1 MIRLFENKYLKLLLT
16 LFFIFVFIF
25 TRSFMGI
32 YVLGFRIGEL
42 AILASMAFLLLFSI
56 FLRKDSSLIVFKQSN
71 INLIINLIL
80 ISFVLIAYL
89 SNSNFIN
96 PYTYKASSYVWTVG
110 FFFLGYQ
117 MTKNWKFN
125 KKYFNFS
132 LLILF
137 YIYFLAIYDLPIFI
151 QDFILSISDKYEP
164 HKGSDMLI
172 MFVSILFIF
181 IRLNDKRIGIETLFI
196 FSFLYLP
203 LLLYKS
209 RGAFLSLA
217 IYFILEVINNRKTLI
232 NASYFRNLALAI
244 SSVLIALQ
252 SVFLVTQSGALKV
265 AIANEKINEV
275 TKYRAPELNPGE
287 YVNYLYLKDGR
298 FYSTDVNINWR
309 IEIWQ
314 DVFADIK
321 NDNLYLIGHGYS
333 AKIPAMSALDHEG
346 NSVRSGLDGMNE
358 NVHNYLV
365 NIYARGGFTHLI
377 LFLCLYFYIIKAN
390 YSKNNNYSSLIF
402 LIPIMFCSF
411 FDASM
416 ENSHFPLI
424 FYFLLGTNL
433 NEKNVFD
440 KI

>member
-1 MIRLFENKYLKLLLT
+1 MKLFENKYLRLLLVA
-16 LFFIFVFIF
+16 FFIFVFIF

-32 YVLGFRIGEL
+32 YIMGFRLGEL
-42 AILASMAFLLLFSI
+42 AILASMACLLLFSL
-56 FLRKDSSLIVFKQSN
+56 FLRKSPSLALLRESN
-71 INLIINLIL
+71 INLIISLIL
-80 ISFVLIAYL
+80 ISFVLIGYL

-96 PYTYKASSYVWTVG
+96 PYTYKASSYIWTIG

-117 MTKNWKFN
+117 VTKNWKLK

-132 LLILF
+132 LLILL
-137 YIYFLAIYDLPIFI
+137 YIYFLAIYDLPIYV

-172 MFVSILFIF
+172 MFITIIFIF
-181 IRLNDKRIGIETLFI
+181 IRLNDKRVGIEVLFI
-196 FSFLYLP
+196 FSFLYFP

-209 RGAFLSLA
+209 RGAFISLL
-217 IYFILEVINNRKTLI
+217 IYFILEVIRNTKTLV
-232 NASYFRNLALAI
+232 NASFFRNLGLVIA
-244 SSVLIALQ
+244 SVLIAAQ
-252 SVFLVTQSGALKV
+252 SVFFVTQSGPLKIT
-265 AIANEKINEV
+265 IANEKLNEV
-275 TKYRAPELNPGE
+275 TQYRAPELNPGE

-314 DVFADIK
+314 DVFADIN

-365 NIYARGGFTHLI
+365 NIYARGGLVHLI
-377 LFLCLYFYIIKAN
+377 LFLCLYTYIMKAN
-390 YSKNNNYSSLIF
+390 YRKNNNYSSLIF

-424 FYFLLGTNL
+424 LYFLLGTNL
-433 NEKNVFD
+433 NEKNIFD

>member
-1 MIRLFENKYLKLLLT
+1 M
-16 LFFIFVFIF
+16 
-25 TRSFMGI
+25 
-32 YVLGFRIGEL
+32 
-42 AILASMAFLLLFSI
+42 
-56 FLRKDSSLIVFKQSN
+56 
-71 INLIINLIL
+71 LIL
-80 ISFVLIAYL
+80 L
-89 SNSNFIN
+89 
-96 PYTYKASSYVWTVG
+96 
-110 FFFLGYQ
+110 
-117 MTKNWKFN
+117 
-125 KKYFNFS
+125 
-132 LLILF
+132 
-137 YIYFLAIYDLPIFI
+137 YIYFLAIYDLPIYV

-172 MFVSILFIF
+172 MFITIIFIF
-181 IRLNDKRIGIETLFI
+181 IRLNDKRIGIEVLFI
-196 FSFLYLP
+196 FSFLYFP

-209 RGAFLSLA
+209 RGAFISLL
-217 IYFILEVINNRKTLI
+217 IYFILEVIRNTKILV
-232 NASYFRNLALAI
+232 NASFFRNLGLLIA
-244 SSVLIALQ
+244 SVLIAAQ
-252 SVFLVTQSGALKV
+252 SVFFVTQSGPLKIT
-265 AIANEKINEV
+265 IANEKLNEV
-275 TKYRAPELNPGE
+275 TQYRAPELNPGE

-333 AKIPAMSALDHEG
+333 TKIPAMSALDHEG

-365 NIYARGGFTHLI
+365 NIYARGGLVHLI
-377 LFLCLYFYIIKAN
+377 LFLCLYTYIMKAN
-390 YSKNNNYSSLIF
+390 YKKNNNYSSLIF

-424 FYFLLGTNL
+424 LYFLLGTNL
-433 NEKNVFD
+433 NEKNIFD

>member
-1 MIRLFENKYLKLLLT
+1 MKLFENKYLRLLLVA
-16 LFFIFVFIF
+16 FFIFVFIF

-32 YVLGFRIGEL
+32 YIMGFRLGEL
-42 AILASMAFLLLFSI
+42 AILASMACLLLFSL
-56 FLRKDSSLIVFKQSN
+56 FLRKSPSLALLRESN
-71 INLIINLIL
+71 INLIISLIL
-80 ISFVLIAYL
+80 ISFVLIGYL

-96 PYTYKASSYVWTVG
+96 PYTYKASSYIWTIG

-117 MTKNWKFN
+117 VTKNWKLK

-132 LLILF
+132 LLILL
-137 YIYFLAIYDLPIFI
+137 YIYFLAIYDLPIYV

-172 MFVSILFIF
+172 MFITIIFIF
-181 IRLNDKRIGIETLFI
+181 IRLNDKRIGIEVLFI
-196 FSFLYLP
+196 FSFLYFP

-209 RGAFLSLA
+209 RGAFISLL
-217 IYFILEVINNRKTLI
+217 IYFILEVIRNTKTLV
-232 NASYFRNLALAI
+232 NASFFRNLGLVIA
-244 SSVLIALQ
+244 SVLIAAQ
-252 SVFLVTQSGALKV
+252 SVFFVTQSGPLKIT
-265 AIANEKINEV
+265 IANEKLNEV
-275 TKYRAPELNPGE
+275 TQYRAPELNPGE

-314 DVFADIK
+314 DVFADIN

-365 NIYARGGFTHLI
+365 NIYARGGLVHLI
-377 LFLCLYFYIIKAN
+377 LFLCLYTYIMKAN
-390 YSKNNNYSSLIF
+390 YRKNNNYSSLIF

-424 FYFLLGTNL
+424 LYFLLGTNL
-433 NEKNVFD
+433 NEKNIFD

>member
-1 MIRLFENKYLKLLLT
+1 MKLFENKYLRLLLVT
-16 LFFIFVFIF
+16 FFIFVFIF

-32 YVLGFRIGEL
+32 YIMGFRLGEL
-42 AILASMAFLLLFSI
+42 AILASMACLLLFSL
-56 FLRKDSSLIVFKQSN
+56 FLRKSPSLALLRESN
-71 INLIINLIL
+71 INLIISLIL
-80 ISFVLIAYL
+80 ISFVLIGYL

-96 PYTYKASSYVWTVG
+96 PYTYKASSYIWTIG

-117 MTKNWKFN
+117 VTKNWKLK

-132 LLILF
+132 LLILL
-137 YIYFLAIYDLPIFI
+137 YIYFLAIYDLPIYV

-172 MFVSILFIF
+172 MFITIIFIF
-181 IRLNDKRIGIETLFI
+181 IRLNDKRVGIEVLFI
-196 FSFLYLP
+196 FSFLYFP

-209 RGAFLSLA
+209 RGAFIALL
-217 IYFILEVINNRKTLI
+217 IYFILEVIRNTKTLV
-232 NASYFRNLALAI
+232 NASFFRNLGLVIA
-244 SSVLIALQ
+244 SVLIAAQ
-252 SVFLVTQSGALKV
+252 SVFFVTQSGPLKIT
-265 AIANEKINEV
+265 IANEKLNEV
-275 TKYRAPELNPGE
+275 TQYRAPELNPGE

-314 DVFADIK
+314 DVFADIN

-365 NIYARGGFTHLI
+365 NIYARGGLVHLI
-377 LFLCLYFYIIKAN
+377 LFLCLYTYIMKAN
-390 YSKNNNYSSLIF
+390 YRKNNNYSSLIF

-424 FYFLLGTNL
+424 LYFLLGTNL
-433 NEKNVFD
+433 NEKNIFD

>member
-1 MIRLFENKYLKLLLT
+1 MMKLFENKYLRLLLVA
-16 LFFIFVFIF
+16 FFIFVFIF

-32 YVLGFRIGEL
+32 YVMGFRLGEL
-42 AILASMAFLLLFSI
+42 AILASMACLLLFSL
-56 FLRKDSSLIVFKQSN
+56 FLRKSPSLALLRESN
-71 INLIINLIL
+71 INLIISLIL
-80 ISFVLIAYL
+80 ISFVLIGYL

-96 PYTYKASSYVWTVG
+96 PYTYKASSYIWTIG

-117 MTKNWKFN
+117 VTKNWKLK

-132 LLILF
+132 LLILL
-137 YIYFLAIYDLPIFI
+137 YIYFLAIYDLPIYV

-172 MFVSILFIF
+172 MFITIIFIF
-181 IRLNDKRIGIETLFI
+181 IRLNDKRIGIEVLFI
-196 FSFLYLP
+196 FSFLYFP

-209 RGAFLSLA
+209 RGAFISLL
-217 IYFILEVINNRKTLI
+217 IYFILEVIRNTKILV
-232 NASYFRNLALAI
+232 NASFFRNLGLLIA
-244 SSVLIALQ
+244 SVLIAAQ
-252 SVFLVTQSGALKV
+252 SVFFVTQSGPLKIT
-265 AIANEKINEV
+265 IANEKLNEV
-275 TKYRAPELNPGE
+275 TQYRAPELNPGE

-333 AKIPAMSALDHEG
+333 TKIPAMSALDHEG

-365 NIYARGGFTHLI
+365 NIYARGGLVHLI
-377 LFLCLYFYIIKAN
+377 LFLCLYTYIMKAN
-390 YSKNNNYSSLIF
+390 YKKNNNYSSLIF

-424 FYFLLGTNL
+424 LYFLLGTNL
-433 NEKNVFD
+433 NEKNIFD

>member
-1 MIRLFENKYLKLLLT
+1 MIKFFENRYLKLLIIF
-16 LFFIFVFIF
+16 FFIFVFIF

-32 YVLGFRIGEL
+32 YVLGFRLGEL
-42 AILASMAFLLLFSI
+42 AILASMFCLLLFSL
-56 FLRKDSSLIVFKQSN
+56 FLKKDSSLELFKQSK

-80 ISFVLIAYL
+80 ISFVFIAYL

-96 PYTYKASSYVWTVG
+96 PYTYKASSYIWTIG

-117 MTKNWKFN
+117 MTKNWKFQ

-132 LLILF
+132 LLILL
-137 YIYFLAIYDLPIFI
+137 YIYFLAIYDLPSSV

-172 MFVSILFIF
+172 MFIATMFIF
-181 IRLNDKRIGIETLFI
+181 IRLNNNRIGIEALFV
-196 FSFLYLP
+196 FSFLYFP

-209 RGAFLSLA
+209 RGAFISLV
-217 IYFILEVINNRKTLI
+217 IYFILEVIHNRKTLV
-232 NASYFRNLALAI
+232 NTTFFRNFGL
-244 SSVLIALQ
+244 LIASLLIAVQ
-252 SVFLVTQSGALKV
+252 SVFFVTQSGTLKV

-275 TKYRAPELNPGE
+275 TQYRAPELNPGE

-298 FYSTDVNINWR
+298 LYSTDVNINWR

-314 DVFADIK
+314 DVFEDIN
-321 NDNLYLIGHGYS
+321 NDNLYFIGHGYS
-333 AKIPAMSALDHEG
+333 ATIPAMSALDHEG

-365 NIYARGGFTHLI
+365 NIYARGGLIHLA
-377 LFLCLYFYIIKAN
+377 LFLCLYFYILKAN
-390 YSKNNNYSSLIF
+390 KGKNNNYSSLIF
-402 LIPIMFCSF
+402 LIPVMFCSF

-416 ENSHFPLI
+416 ENSHYPLI
-424 FYFLLGTNL
+424 LYFLLGINL

>member
-1 MIRLFENKYLKLLLT
+1 MKLFENKYLRLLLVA
-16 LFFIFVFIF
+16 FFIFVFIF

-32 YVLGFRIGEL
+32 YVMGFRLGEL
-42 AILASMAFLLLFSI
+42 AILASMACLLLFSL
-56 FLRKDSSLIVFKQSN
+56 FLRKSPSLALLRESN
-71 INLIINLIL
+71 INLIISLIL
-80 ISFVLIAYL
+80 ISFVLIGYL

-96 PYTYKASSYVWTVG
+96 PYTYKASSYIWTIG

-117 MTKNWKFN
+117 VTKNWKLK

-132 LLILF
+132 LLILL
-137 YIYFLAIYDLPIFI
+137 YIYFLAIYDLPIYV

-172 MFVSILFIF
+172 MFITIIFIF
-181 IRLNDKRIGIETLFI
+181 IRLNDKRIGIEVLFI
-196 FSFLYLP
+196 FSFLYFP

-209 RGAFLSLA
+209 RGAFISLL
-217 IYFILEVINNRKTLI
+217 IYFILEVIRNTKTLV
-232 NASYFRNLALAI
+232 NASFFRNLGLVIA
-244 SSVLIALQ
+244 SVLIAAQ
-252 SVFLVTQSGALKV
+252 SVFFVTQSGPLKIT
-265 AIANEKINEV
+265 IANEKLNEV
-275 TKYRAPELNPGE
+275 TQYRAPELNPGE

-314 DVFADIK
+314 DVFADIN

-365 NIYARGGFTHLI
+365 NIYARGGLVHLI
-377 LFLCLYFYIIKAN
+377 LFLCLYTYIMKAN
-390 YSKNNNYSSLIF
+390 YRKNNNYSSLIF

-424 FYFLLGTNL
+424 LYFLLGTNL
-433 NEKNVFD
+433 NEKNIFD

>member
-1 MIRLFENKYLKLLLT
+1 MKLFENKYLRLLLVA
-16 LFFIFVFIF
+16 FFIFVFIF

-32 YVLGFRIGEL
+32 YVMGFRLGEL
-42 AILASMAFLLLFSI
+42 AILASMACLLLFSL
-56 FLRKDSSLIVFKQSN
+56 FLRKSPSLALLRESN
-71 INLIINLIL
+71 INLIISLIL
-80 ISFVLIAYL
+80 ISFVLIGYL

-96 PYTYKASSYVWTVG
+96 PYTYKASSYIWTIG

-117 MTKNWKFN
+117 VTKNWKLK

-132 LLILF
+132 LLILL
-137 YIYFLAIYDLPIFI
+137 YIYFLAIYDLPIYV

-172 MFVSILFIF
+172 MFITIIFIF
-181 IRLNDKRIGIETLFI
+181 IRLNDKRIGIEVLFI
-196 FSFLYLP
+196 FSFLYFP

-209 RGAFLSLA
+209 RGAFISLL
-217 IYFILEVINNRKTLI
+217 IYFILEVIRNTKILV
-232 NASYFRNLALAI
+232 NASFFRNLGLLIA
-244 SSVLIALQ
+244 SVLIAAQ
-252 SVFLVTQSGALKV
+252 SVFFVTQSGPLKIT
-265 AIANEKINEV
+265 IANEKLNEV
-275 TKYRAPELNPGE
+275 TQYRAPELNPGE

-333 AKIPAMSALDHEG
+333 TKIPAMSALDHEG

-365 NIYARGGFTHLI
+365 NIYARGGLVHLI
-377 LFLCLYFYIIKAN
+377 LFLCLYTYIMKAN
-390 YSKNNNYSSLIF
+390 YKKNNNYSSLIF

-424 FYFLLGTNL
+424 LYFLLGTNL
-433 NEKNVFD
+433 NEKNIFD

>member
-1 MIRLFENKYLKLLLT
+1 MKLFENKYLRLLLVA
-16 LFFIFVFIF
+16 FFIFVFIF

-32 YVLGFRIGEL
+32 YIMGFRLGEL
-42 AILASMAFLLLFSI
+42 AILASMACLLLFSL
-56 FLRKDSSLIVFKQSN
+56 FLRKSPSLALLRESN
-71 INLIINLIL
+71 INLIISLIL
-80 ISFVLIAYL
+80 ISFVLIGYL

-96 PYTYKASSYVWTVG
+96 PYTYKASSYIWTIG

-117 MTKNWKFN
+117 VTKNWKLK

-132 LLILF
+132 LLILL
-137 YIYFLAIYDLPIFI
+137 YIYFLAIYDLPIYV

-172 MFVSILFIF
+172 MFITIIFIF
-181 IRLNDKRIGIETLFI
+181 IRLNDKRIGIEVLFI
-196 FSFLYLP
+196 FSFLYFP

-209 RGAFLSLA
+209 RGAFIALL
-217 IYFILEVINNRKTLI
+217 IYFILEVIRNTKTLV
-232 NASYFRNLALAI
+232 NASFFRNLGLVIA
-244 SSVLIALQ
+244 SVLIAAQ
-252 SVFLVTQSGALKV
+252 SVFFVTQSGPLKIT
-265 AIANEKINEV
+265 IANEKLNEV
-275 TKYRAPELNPGE
+275 TQYRAPELNPGE

-314 DVFADIK
+314 DVFADIN

-365 NIYARGGFTHLI
+365 NIYARGGLVHLI
-377 LFLCLYFYIIKAN
+377 LFLCLYTYIMKAN
-390 YSKNNNYSSLIF
+390 YRKNNNYSSLIF

-424 FYFLLGTNL
+424 LYFLLGTNL
-433 NEKNVFD
+433 NEKNIFD